1 VQVSALGTNAKFAHK
16 NSKASERRAVRYRLQ
31 EQAAR
36 LLPGE
41 RVAMCMHRIAPGKQ
55 AAQVLFYPSTKSA
68 GFGNLL
74 TCGSVWVCPVCS
86 AKITQRRR
94 DELAPALNNW
104 QASGGGLLMAAFTLR
119 HSRSDELANIRGIL
133 AAVLRELSHHRSF
146 LTLKKTYKV
155 IGYIA
160 ASEITWNEAGG
171 WHPHRHYCFITERQ
185 LTDEEI
191 AAFERDL
198 SGIYIAILEKHGR
211 DALDGVAVKL
221 QAAAGGASEYLMKW
235 GCADELARQPVKK
248 ARSGGFS
255 PFQLLED
262 SASGSETAKRSAA
275 LFLEYAAAMKG
286 IHQVQYSRGIRELLG
301 LSKQAA
307 ADSELA
313 AEAQP
318 EAILLAE
325 IDRETWR
332 LIIARH
338 LRVELLEAAA
348 SGSSLQVAIWLSRLR
363 GAQGSGSL
371 SPGEQ
376 VIF

>member
-1 VQVSALGTNAKFAHK
+1 VQVSALGNNTKFAHK
-16 NSKASERRAVRYRLQ
+16 SKASERRAVRYRLQ

-191 AAFERDL
+191 AAFERQL
-198 SGIYIAILEKHGR
+198 TAVYIGILEKHGR

-235 GCADELARQPVKK
+235 GIAEELTKQPIKK
-248 ARSGGFS
+248 ARSGSGGFS

-275 LFLEYAAAMKG
+275 LFVEYSAAMKG
-286 IHQVQYSRGIRELLG
+286 AHQVQYSRGIREVLG
-301 LSKQAA
+301 LSNKAA
-307 ADSELA
+307 GDCVLA

-338 LRVELLEAAA
+338 LRVELLAAAA

-371 SPGEQ
+371 SPGE
-376 VIF
+376 IEI

>member
-1 VQVSALGTNAKFAHK
+1 MQVSALGTNAKFAHK

-94 DELAPALNNW
+94 DELAPALDNW

-119 HSRSDELANIRGIL
+119 HSRSDKLANIRGIL
-133 AAVLRELSHHRSF
+133 AEVLRELSHHRSF
-146 LTLKKTYKV
+146 IALKKSYQV
-155 IGYIA
+155 IGYIS
-160 ASEITWNEAGG
+160 ASEITWSEDNG

-191 AAFERDL
+191 QAFERL
-198 SGIYIAILEKHGR
+198 LTAVYIAILAKHGR
-211 DALDGVAVKL
+211 DGLDGVAVKL
-221 QAAAGGASEYLMKW
+221 QAAAGGAADYLAKW
-235 GCADELARQPVKK
+235 GIAEELARQPIKK

-262 SASGSETAKRSAA
+262 SASGSATAARSAH
-275 LFLEYAAAMKG
+275 LFLEYAQAMKRS
-286 IHQVQYSRGIRELLG
+286 HQLQYSRGVRELLG
-301 LSKQAA
+301 LSNQAA
-307 ADSELA
+307 SDGELA
-313 AEAQP
+313 AEEQP
-318 EAILLAE
+318 EAVVLASV
-325 IDRETWR
+325 DRDTWR
-332 LIIARH
+332 MVLSQHKRI
-338 LRVELLEAAA
+338 ELLQEAAG
-348 SGSSLQVAIWLSRLR
+348 GSSLAVELWLARLR
-363 GAQGSGSL
+363 YADRYSGA
-371 SPGEQ
+371 SPGEIQ
-376 VIF
+376 Q